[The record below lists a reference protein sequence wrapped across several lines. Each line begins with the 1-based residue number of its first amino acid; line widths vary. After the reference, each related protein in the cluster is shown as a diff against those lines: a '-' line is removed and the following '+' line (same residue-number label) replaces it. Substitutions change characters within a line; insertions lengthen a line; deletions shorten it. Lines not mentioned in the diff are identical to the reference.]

1 MAVVK
6 MINNKSQSIQGLL
19 CVMAYAC
26 KDAKTNHEG
35 QQLISGINC
44 VPSLAFDEF
53 MTTKRLYNQDGGRM
67 FYHMVQSFS
76 PEENI
81 TPEVAHE
88 IACKLADAIPGFE
101 IVVATHCDADH
112 VHSHFVI
119 NSVSYETGKKYH
131 SDPQSIQTL
140 WDASDKLCLQYGLS
154 VITQRK
160 KKEHKMNDREYRA
173 YDRGNSWKMA
183 LEIAIDD
190 CMTMARNENHFIR
203 LMEFRGYEVTW
214 TDTRK
219 NITYTTPQGYK
230 CRDRKLN
237 GRKYLKEE
245 MEFEFE
251 LRKEICRRHAGGT
264 ERNIGAGGSGA
275 ENRRRHGTQLAGTD
289 CFAEVAGGNISE
301 NFRSD
306 DVAGNRYGCAGDAT
320 ESLLYAGDPVYRLE
334 CDPAR
339 VRQSDFRN
347 GAGSGEDNYGSDTG
361 CTEENLECDSFDRS
375 TLWAVER
382 EVFERN
388 LRAAI
393 ANEKV
398 DAKVSADQPHSQRAA
413 THPVVDA
420 AYLTANLLNIF
431 DDDDEVEDC
440 TTRYYGPTLS
450 M

>member
-1 MAVVK
+1 
-6 MINNKSQSIQGLL
+6 
-19 CVMAYAC
+19 
-26 KDAKTNHEG
+26 
-35 QQLISGINC
+35 
-44 VPSLAFDEF
+44 
-53 MTTKRLYNQDGGRM
+53 
-67 FYHMVQSFS
+67 
-76 PEENI
+76 
-81 TPEVAHE
+81 
-88 IACKLADAIPGFE
+88 
-101 IVVATHCDADH
+101 
-112 VHSHFVI
+112 VI
-119 NSVSYETGKKYH
+119 NSVSFETGKKYH

-154 VITQRK
+154 VITERK

-190 CMTMARNENHFIR
+190 CMTMARNKNHFIR

-245 MEFEFE
+245 MDFEFE
-251 LRKEICRRHAGGT
+251 LRKEICRRYASGT

-275 ENRRRHGTQLAGTD
+275 ENRGRHGTQLEGADCVADADGRNGSANPRAAGSSATVGNSQGVG
-289 CFAEVAGGNISE
+289 CNHGGCLEQAGG
-301 NFRSD
+301 
-306 DVAGNRYGCAGDAT
+306 
-320 ESLLYAGDPVYRLE
+320 AGDPGRTAGYSQSA
-334 CDPAR
+334 DPDADR
-339 VRQSDFRN
+339 TAEANNRSNESVSPGDSNCCR
-347 GAGSGEDNYGSDTG
+347 GGSAEDCAHD
-361 CTEENLECDSFDRS
+361 DFDRS

-382 EVFERN
+382 EVFESN

-398 DAKVSADQPHSQRAA
+398 DAKVSSDQSHTQRAT
-413 THPVVDA
+413 THPAVDA
-420 AYLTANLLNIF
+420 TYLTANLLSIF

>member
-19 CVMAYAC
+19 CVIAYAC
-26 KDAKTNHEG
+26 KDAKTNHDG

-88 IACKLADAIPGFE
+88 IACKLANAIPGFE

-131 SDPQSIQTL
+131 SDPQSIQAL

-190 CMTMARNENHFIR
+190 CMTMAQNKNHFIR

-251 LRKEICRRHAGGT
+251 LRKEICRRYAGGA
-264 ERNIGAGGSGA
+264 ERNLGAGGSGA
-275 ENRRRHGTQLAGTD
+275 ENRSSHGTQLESDDLIAGAAGANTGADPGIAGTAGNGNKNHFSDAGTD
-289 CFAEVAGGNISE
+289 RCSAGMSE
-301 NFRSD
+301 RHGGINAAVSEKS
-306 DVAGNRYGCAGDAT
+306 C
-320 ESLLYAGDPVYRLE
+320 E
-334 CDPAR
+334 
-339 VRQSDFRN
+339 
-347 GAGSGEDNYGSDTG
+347 GSGRSGEVDADSYESDRG
-361 CTEENLECDSFDRS
+361 
-375 TLWAVER
+375 TLWASER
-382 EVFERN
+382 EVFESN

-398 DAKVSADQPHSQRAA
+398 DAKVSSDHSHPQRTAN
-413 THPVVDA
+413 HPAVDA
-420 AYLTANLLNIF
+420 AYLTANLLSIF

>member
-19 CVMAYAC
+19 CVIAYAC
-26 KDAKTNHEG
+26 KDAKTNHDG

-119 NSVSYETGKKYH
+119 NSVSFETGKKYH
-131 SDPQSIQTL
+131 SDPQSIQSL
-140 WDASDKLCLQYGLS
+140 WDASDKLCLQYGMS
-154 VITQRK
+154 VITVRK

-190 CMTMARNENHFIR
+190 CMTMARNKNHFIR

-251 LRKEICRRHAGGT
+251 LRKEICRRYAGGA
-264 ERNIGAGGSGA
+264 ERNIGAGSSGA
-275 ENRRRHGTQLAGTD
+275 ENRRRHGTQLEGAD
-289 CFAEVAGGNISE
+289 CVAGAAGANTGADPRIAQS
-301 NFRSD
+301 
-306 DVAGNRYGCAGDAT
+306 AGNGNKNYFSDAGADRC
-320 ESLLYAGDPVYRLE
+320 SAGMSERHGGVNTAVPE
-334 CDPAR
+334 EG
-339 VRQSDFRN
+339 FE
-347 GAGSGEDNYGSDTG
+347 GSGRSGEIDADSY
-361 CTEENLECDSFDRS
+361 ENDRG
-375 TLWAVER
+375 TLWESER
-382 EVFERN
+382 EVFESN

-398 DAKVSADQPHSQRAA
+398 DAAVSSDQSHPQRAA
-413 THPVVDA
+413 THPAVDA
-420 AYLTANLLNIF
+420 AYLTANLLSIF
-431 DDDDEVEDC
+431 EDDDEVEDC